1 MKPSLDTSKKPHNCQ
16 PWYLIRDFNHAD
28 ICWEGKMAG
37 QEELIRDMKVEE
49 SLDCSDCEIIDFK
62 ILR

>member
-1 MKPSLDTSKKPHNCQ
+1 
-16 PWYLIRDFNHAD
+16 
-28 ICWEGKMAG
+28 MAG

-49 SLDCSDCEIIDFK
+49 SLDCSDCEIIEFK